1 MAARKRKP
9 KSARTPRRAPSVG
22 SDEQRL
28 LAAADRLEI
37 AELMHRYAWAID
49 HWEWALL
56 DEVFAA
62 EAEGDFSSVKQY
74 VGGDGIARGRAAI
87 VAWLRS
93 SLAKFPEVL
102 HFMSNPLVALAG
114 DEARITTYMHVMHMP
129 MGGIYDCSAVRT
141 PRGWRIRRFRLE
153 ERSFEEAAER
163 LRRHMAGFA
172 GDQRPT

>member
-1 MAARKRKP
+1 MAAKKRKSGP
-9 KSARTPRRAPSVG
+9 VRMRRRTKDLGAHERRL
-22 SDEQRL
+22 R
-28 LAAADRLEI
+28 AAADRLEI

-56 DEVFAA
+56 DEVFADDA
-62 EAEGDFSSVKQY
+62 EADFATVRQY
-74 VGGDGIARGRAAI
+74 VGGDGIARGRTAI

-93 SLAKFPEVL
+93 SLAKFPDVL
-102 HFMSNPLVALAG
+102 HFMSNQLVALAG

-153 ERSFEEAAER
+153 ERSFDEAAER
-163 LRRHMAGFA
+163 LRRHMASFA
-172 GDQRPT
+172 GD